1 VQKFRAYASYA
12 ESFIDYA
19 KMVANNPRYE
29 KAVQAAGDAV
39 KFAAEMGRSGYAT
52 DPDYGAKLARVLT
65 GPLGK
70 LL

>member
-1 VQKFRAYASYA
+1 MQKFRAYASYA

-29 KAVQAAGDAV
+29 KAVQVAGDAIKYASRDGQV
-39 KFAAEMGRSGYAT
+39 GLRDRSGLRR
-52 DPDYGAKLARVLT
+52 KLARVLS
-65 GPLGK
+65 GPLSK

>member
-1 VQKFRAYASYA
+1 MQKFKAYASYA

-39 KFAAEMGRSGYAT
+39 KFASEMGRSGYAT
-52 DPDYGAKLARVLT
+52 DPHYGTKLAQVLT
-65 GPLGK
+65 GPLSK